1 MMPFEQE
8 HKKCA
13 DIWKSLQFHLN
24 ANTKKMQKK
33 SDFKQN
39 KKTFWIKDR
48 FIMLLRQKHKKIF

>member
-13 DIWKSLQFHLN
+13 KVWRSLQLHLN
-24 ANTKKMQKK
+24 ANTKEMQKK

-39 KKTFWIKDR
+39 KQTFWIKDI
-48 FIMLLRQKHKKIF
+48 FIMLIGKKHKKIL